1 MRILV
6 AGDGHSELHELPLMQ
21 AFRSLGHQ
29 AEGFLWHS
37 FFEPAETTAKAVTGR
52 LLRAQDKFVR
62 GPAVARLNRA
72 LVEQAAGTKP
82 DMLFVYRG
90 THVEADSL
98 RRIRAA
104 VPGMVIVG
112 YNNDDPFGPGQPGYR
127 WRHFLSC
134 LPEYDL
140 TLAYRQHN
148 MDEFRRH
155 GARRVYLLRSW
166 FIPERNHPVALSPE
180 DRNRFDADVVFAGHY
195 EDDGRLEQ
203 LEAIVA
209 KGHRLRLFGP
219 GNYWNPVLVRSQTL
233 RHLAPVRQLWGE
245 DYNKALCGA
254 RIALC
259 FFSRLNRDTYTRRCF
274 EIPATGTLLLSE
286 YSDDLANLFKEG
298 LEADYFRSREEML
311 EKINFYLVNNR
322 QRSLVASAGLKRVHQ
337 DGHDIR
343 SRLATLMT
351 WMRQQGLFNGVANA

>member
-1 MRILV
+1 MNILV
-6 AGDGHSELHELPLMQ
+6 AGDGHSELHEMPLIQ
-21 AFRSLGHQ
+21 AFRSLGYR
-29 AEGFLWHS
+29 AEGFLWNAYFKS
-37 FFEPAETTAKAVTGR
+37 ADTPAKVLFSP

-62 GPAVARLNRA
+62 GPAVARLNRD
-72 LVEQAAGTKP
+72 LVGYAARMKP
-82 DMLFVYRG
+82 DMLFIYRG
-90 THVEADSL
+90 THIRADSL

-104 VPGMVIVG
+104 VPGVVIVG

-140 TLAYRQHN
+140 TLAYRHHN
-148 MDEFRRH
+148 IDEFKRH
-155 GARRVYLLRSW
+155 GARRVHLLRSW
-166 FIPERNHPVALSPE
+166 FIPERNHPVTLSPE
-180 DRNRFDADVVFAGHY
+180 DKNLFDADVVFAGHY
-195 EDDGRLEQ
+195 EDDGRVEQ
-203 LEAIVA
+203 LEAVA
-209 KGHRLRLFGP
+209 KEGYRLRLFGP
-219 GNYWNPVLVRSQTL
+219 GNYWNPALLRSETL
-233 RHLAPVRQLWGE
+233 RHLVPIRQVWGE

-286 YSDDLANLFKEG
+286 YSHDLASMFKEG

-311 EKINFYLVNNR
+311 GRIDFYLANDR
-322 QRSLVASAGLKRVHQ
+322 QRGLVASAGLERVHK

-343 SRLATLMT
+343 SRLATLMA
-351 WMRQQGLFNGVANA
+351 WMQQSGLITRIEHA